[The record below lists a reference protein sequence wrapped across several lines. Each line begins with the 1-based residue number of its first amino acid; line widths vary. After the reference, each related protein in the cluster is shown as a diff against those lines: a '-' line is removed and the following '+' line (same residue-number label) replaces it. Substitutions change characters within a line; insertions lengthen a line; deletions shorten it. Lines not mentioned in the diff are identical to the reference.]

1 MKVRK
6 KHVTSP
12 CQNNYQHG
20 GYNFEEGVNLRRG
33 DHNARTS
40 RNTMFEHTNEYS
52 NCDNLKNYKKFKDH
66 FQWRAYAEICEF
78 PMNVMTLAIAIYDF
92 YDKFGPLKFK
102 SHPSIYQCICRN
114 TIKKQQCICNC
125 TTKLKRMCNFFNEC
139 LSIVCSIRS
148 LYSF

>member
-20 GYNFEEGVNLRRG
+20 GYNFEEGVSLRRG

-52 NCDNLKNYKKFKDH
+52 NCDNYKSSRTTFN
-66 FQWRAYAEICEF
+66 EEL
-78 PMNVMTLAIAIYDF
+78 M
-92 YDKFGPLKFK
+92 LKF
-102 SHPSIYQCICRN
+102 
-114 TIKKQQCICNC
+114 
-125 TTKLKRMCNFFNEC
+125 MNF
-139 LSIVCSIRS
+139 L
-148 LYSF
+148 